1 MKRDQA
7 DELKVFQTDLKMQ
20 DGENFHLRFG
30 PLDFYLEKIPTEIRV
45 LWMTS
50 NDWMDSSFHY
60 QYPFTGMQPSNLLK
74 ERRFAFSGSSPR
86 LQVLPCLG
94 ELPCVVKPD
103 STFMILPGEKAK
115 IHLSTPMNI
124 RLVDLDSSLV
134 IDEIP
139 VLHRVKTWFGESPT
153 KGQLCHFTRIHAAL
167 IEENLPFRPHRALTH
182 LCIENKS
189 NAPIPID
196 KLKIPVNY
204 LTLYQE
210 SRGVFVTSSLS
221 VRIDNNENLKD
232 LKIFAPEDLGGDR
245 LTLIHPPREKLPKSL
260 FKSVTEI
267 MR

>member
-7 DELKVFQTDLKMQ
+7 EELKVFQTDLKMQ
-20 DGENFHLRFG
+20 DDENFHLRFG
-30 PLDFYLEKIPTEIRV
+30 PLDFYLEKIPTEIRI

-60 QYPFTGMQPSNLLK
+60 QYPFTGMSPNNLLTEK
-74 ERRFAFSGSSPR
+74 RFAFSGASPR
-86 LQVLPCLG
+86 LQVVPCLG
-94 ELPCVVKPD
+94 EIPFVVKPD
-103 STFMILPGEKAK
+103 TTFMILPGEKAK

-124 RLVDLDSSLV
+124 RLVDLDSSLI

-153 KGQLCHFTRIHAAL
+153 SGQLCYFTRIHAAL

-182 LCIENKS
+182 IFIENSS
-189 NAPIPID
+189 NEPIPIE

-210 SRGVFVTSSLS
+210 SRGVFVTSTLS
-221 VRIDNNENLKD
+221 VRIDPNQNLKD
-232 LKIFAPEDLGGDR
+232 LKIFAPENGGGE
-245 LTLIHPPREKLPKSL
+245 LTTIHGPREKLPKSL